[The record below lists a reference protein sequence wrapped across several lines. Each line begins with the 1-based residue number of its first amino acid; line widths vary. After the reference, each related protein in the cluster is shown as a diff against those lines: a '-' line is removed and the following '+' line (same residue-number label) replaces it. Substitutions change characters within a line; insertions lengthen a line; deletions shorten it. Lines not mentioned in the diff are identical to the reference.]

1 MLAVKKE
8 VNRRNPSGFTISR
21 LFSFAFTPVAP
32 PLWLV
37 EQLKARPHIH
47 VESCR
52 RRAFLSLC
60 LLRNATPLSS
70 KQDSKMSTTKIVSYR
85 IMGKLITF
93 SITENKDTNQFTA
106 RIQSGG
112 EIVAVIEGDKIK
124 NAFENVKKRLPK
136 FFEEE
141 RAINNIGKQFS

>member
-1 MLAVKKE
+1 
-8 VNRRNPSGFTISR
+8 
-21 LFSFAFTPVAP
+21 
-32 PLWLV
+32 
-37 EQLKARPHIH
+37 
-47 VESCR
+47 
-52 RRAFLSLC
+52 
-60 LLRNATPLSS
+60 
-70 KQDSKMSTTKIVSYR
+70 MSTTKNVTYR
-85 IMGKLITF
+85 INGKLITF

-141 RAINNIGKQFS
+141 RARNDIGKKKIVKICLHSSYNSFQFDKFFHKIFS

>member
-1 MLAVKKE
+1 
-8 VNRRNPSGFTISR
+8 
-21 LFSFAFTPVAP
+21 
-32 PLWLV
+32 
-37 EQLKARPHIH
+37 
-47 VESCR
+47 
-52 RRAFLSLC
+52 
-60 LLRNATPLSS
+60 
-70 KQDSKMSTTKIVSYR
+70 MSTTKIVSYR

-141 RAINNIGKQFS
+141 RAINNIGKQFVILRRTPFNLTNFLTHEKIVIYTF

>member
-1 MLAVKKE
+1 
-8 VNRRNPSGFTISR
+8 
-21 LFSFAFTPVAP
+21 
-32 PLWLV
+32 
-37 EQLKARPHIH
+37 
-47 VESCR
+47 
-52 RRAFLSLC
+52 
-60 LLRNATPLSS
+60 
-70 KQDSKMSTTKIVSYR
+70 MSTTKIVSYR

-106 RIQSGG
+106 QIQSGG

-141 RAINNIGKQFS
+141 RAINNIGKKFVILRRTPFNLTNFLTHEKIVFHTF